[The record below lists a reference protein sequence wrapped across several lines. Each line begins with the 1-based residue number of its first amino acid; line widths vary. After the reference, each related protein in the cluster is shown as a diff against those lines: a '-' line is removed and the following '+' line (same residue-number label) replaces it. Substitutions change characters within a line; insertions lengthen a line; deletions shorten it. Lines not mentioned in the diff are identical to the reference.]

1 MSNKRIN
8 AEVGTKKIILENF
21 SITRDKISTILK
33 RRWLA
38 CYMLYDWNYHHA
50 EESFAAN
57 EMERFQ
63 KTIKALNGHPCE
75 GSKLDQELTKAYNRV
90 LMEDIESFIKQHM
103 KVWSAD
109 RTVVELELARA
120 EAEMLPC

>member
-1 MSNKRIN
+1 MSI
-8 AEVGTKKIILENF
+8 VLENF
-21 SITRDKISTILK
+21 SITKDKISAVLK

-38 CYMLYDWNYHHA
+38 CYMLYDWNYRHA
-50 EESFAAN
+50 EHTFATN

-63 KTIKALNGHPCE
+63 KAIETLSRHPCAAPE
-75 GSKLDQELTKAYNRV
+75 LDQKLTKAYNRV
-90 LMEDIESFIKQHM
+90 LVEDVESFIRQHM

-120 EAEMLPC
+120 EAEMLQC